1 MVDFIF
7 ATVLTVTG
15 ELIKTFHFKFC
26 NVRPLMECFG
36 VVVFALVCNSLWR
49 RSLQFVRNKAVLVT
63 GCDSGFGLQLALDL
77 CDQGVQVFAA
87 CLSLQSIGARRLLA
101 LQNPLMCVI
110 KCDVTSD
117 DDVMLL
123 SETIQ
128 QNIAPLRC
136 QTC

>member
-1 MVDFIF
+1 MTESS
-7 ATVLTVTG
+7 APANT
-15 ELIKTFHFKFC
+15 
-26 NVRPLMECFG
+26 LM
-36 VVVFALVCNSLWR
+36 R
-49 RSLQFVRNKAVLVT
+49 RDKAVLVT

-77 CDQGVQVFAA
+77 CDRGVQVFAA

-136 QTC
+136 QTCLTASAVNF